1 MNTIERIKTLS
12 DMFGPSGFEDRVAA
26 FVTELLKD
34 YAPETDAMR
43 NVRVEKEKNSEKPRV
58 MLDAHMDEVGAIVQ
72 AVMPSGAMRF
82 LPVGGWSMSSFP
94 SSSFS
99 ICTKNGDLV
108 KAVVAAKPPHFMN
121 ESERNRLPAIADM
134 ILDCGTTS
142 KEETEALGIGIGSP
156 AVPDVACQYDE
167 ARGLFYGKAFDDRIG
182 VAAMIEILQ
191 ELKDEDLPCNILGSF
206 STQEEVGE
214 RGVRINSRNLR
225 PDVAICFEGCPAD
238 DTFQQGCMIQTAL
251 KKGPMLRHID
261 RSMITNWRFQKFAL
275 ETAHA
280 NNIPV
285 QEAVR
290 SGGGTNGAS
299 INMQEGVPA
308 IVIGVPVRYIHSHH
322 CWCSLEDYQNAV
334 KLGLA
339 LCRSLTPEI
348 IAGL

>member
-1 MNTIERIKTLS
+1 
-12 DMFGPSGFEDRVAA
+12 
-26 FVTELLKD
+26 
-34 YAPETDAMR
+34 
-43 NVRVEKEKNSEKPRV
+43 
-58 MLDAHMDEVGAIVQ
+58 
-72 AVMPSGAMRF
+72 
-82 LPVGGWSMSSFP
+82 
-94 SSSFS
+94 
-99 ICTKNGDLV
+99 
-108 KAVVAAKPPHFMN
+108 
-121 ESERNRLPAIADM
+121 M
-134 ILDCGTTS
+134 ID
-142 KEETEALGIGIGSP
+142 
-156 AVPDVACQYDE
+156 
-167 ARGLFYGKAFDDRIG
+167 
-182 VAAMIEILQ
+182 ILQ
-191 ELKDEDLPCNILGSF
+191 TLKDEDLPCNILGSF

-238 DTFQQGCMIQTAL
+238 DTFQQGCMVQTAL

-299 INMQEGVPA
+299 INMQEGIPA